1 MDYTHAQGLK
11 DIGRQTVAAINA
23 GHLTTGDG
31 QSHHVYKG
39 CVIRTP
45 CHGCA
50 AAADATDDGDD
61 DDADAAAAQVA
72 AAAAV
77 DSQLLSASRA
87 DALTLPR
94 TAPVFWCCKAVTF
107 AYFAVYGCTDTK
119 PTCGSGVTADLDD
132 PSVLTDVNV

>member
-1 MDYTHAQGLK
+1 MRLHRRRLNCTEYSTDGLYARTRPQGHRAT
-11 DIGRQTVAAINA
+11 DSAAINA

-72 AAAAV
+72 AAAAAV

-94 TAPVFWCCKAVTF
+94 TAPVFA
-107 AYFAVYGCTDTK
+107 
-119 PTCGSGVTADLDD
+119 LDA
-132 PSVLTDVNV
+132 LA